1 MGIDLGTTNS
11 CMGIWNFETE
21 TVEILPNKLGKNTT
35 PSWIGFN
42 EAGKIFVGERAKNQ
56 TTFIFD
62 AKRMIGKAFSDEDVQ
77 AHKQKWDFVVVG
89 DDQDRCKV
97 EVPGMEAQSIEQISA
112 CVLQALKE
120 AASERLGREVKKAVV
135 TVPAYFN
142 AAQKQATQDAARI
155 AGLDI
160 LRIINEPTAA
170 AMAAGIHEEDDEKN
184 ILIFDFGGGTF
195 DISVLTISEGVID
208 VQATRG
214 DMNLGGR
221 DLDEVLVEHCLEEF
235 KKTTGTD
242 LTSDKRARTRLNTE
256 CEKAKINLS
265 VAYETKIKVHAFHN
279 DQDLEVTVTREQ
291 FEELGAEVFE
301 KLIQPVED
309 ALADACMSVD
319 EIDDILLVGGS
330 TRIPKVRSWLQEY
343 FEDKPPNDALNPD
356 EAVAHG
362 ATIMAGV
369 LAPAAGSSAPA
380 EPAQPQPHMNGGG
393 GAAVPQQTDA

>member
-235 KKTTGTD
+235 KK
-242 LTSDKRARTRLNTE
+242 
-256 CEKAKINLS
+256 
-265 VAYETKIKVHAFHN
+265 
-279 DQDLEVTVTREQ
+279 
-291 FEELGAEVFE
+291 
-301 KLIQPVED
+301 
-309 ALADACMSVD
+309 
-319 EIDDILLVGGS
+319 
-330 TRIPKVRSWLQEY
+330 
-343 FEDKPPNDALNPD
+343 
-356 EAVAHG
+356 
-362 ATIMAGV
+362 AT
-369 LAPAAGSSAPA
+369 
-380 EPAQPQPHMNGGG
+380 
-393 GAAVPQQTDA
+393 